1 MKKITL
7 TLFALLFAMLAAAQT
22 YRSLG
27 DIRLKKRTVS
37 GSKSKPTEKLSK

>member
-27 DIRLKKRTVS
+27 DIRLKEEN
-37 GSKSKPTEKLSK
+37 GQ